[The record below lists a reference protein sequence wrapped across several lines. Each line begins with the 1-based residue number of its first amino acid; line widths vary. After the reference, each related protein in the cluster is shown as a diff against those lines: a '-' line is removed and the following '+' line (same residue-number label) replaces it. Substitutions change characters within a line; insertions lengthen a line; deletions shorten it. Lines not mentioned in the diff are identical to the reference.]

1 MENFKI
7 DRSKWPSIL
16 QSQVTSR
23 VIKVFFKLTDEQARD
38 YGGVKEAILNLFQ
51 LSPKH
56 IE

>member
-1 MENFKI
+1 MEHFKI